1 MQIRKNCR
9 DSFRKFYYSFLLQ
22 IFRIFD
28 INNDNTVSQ
37 KELSRLVKDL
47 FHLFTKKDNPDRDS
61 QEALATKAFQ
71 VKFLWINR
79 WNKGQKVPEMA
90 KRCQKWPNMVPKVAK
105 MVEKGKKSGLLKK
118 TKITRF
124 FFKRS
129 KLVENGHKSSQ
140 SQTISALYSAF
151 WSVEPA
157 DFKNVIFENISPAL
171 SLL

>member
-1 MQIRKNCR
+1 MGFKNLQE
-9 DSFRKFYYSFLLQ
+9 KLENIYYSFLLQ

-79 WNKGQKVPEMA
+79 WIRGQKVPEM
-90 KRCQKWPNMVPKVAK
+90 
-105 MVEKGKKSGLLKK
+105 VE
-118 TKITRF
+118 
-124 FFKRS
+124 
-129 KLVENGHKSSQ
+129 
-140 SQTISALYSAF
+140 
-151 WSVEPA
+151 
-157 DFKNVIFENISPAL
+157 
-171 SLL
+171 

>member
-105 MVEKGKKSGLLKK
+105 MVKKRQKTRFIEKGQNYQ
-118 TKITRF
+118 IF
-124 FFKRS
+124 F
-129 KLVENGHKSSQ
+129 
-140 SQTISALYSAF
+140 
-151 WSVEPA
+151 
-157 DFKNVIFENISPAL
+157 
-171 SLL
+171 

>member
-1 MQIRKNCR
+1 M
-9 DSFRKFYYSFLLQ
+9 LQ

-79 WNKGQKVPEMA
+79 CVKGQKVPEMA
-90 KRCQKWPNMVPKVAK
+90 KRCQKWPKGARNGQKVPEMAK
-105 MVEKGKKSGLLKK
+105 YGP
-118 TKITRF
+118 
-124 FFKRS
+124 
-129 KLVENGHKSSQ
+129 KSSQ
-140 SQTISALYSAF
+140 KAEKGQRYQKIPDRDSQEALATKAF
-151 WSVEPA
+151 QVKFLWI
-157 DFKNVIFENISPAL
+157 NR
-171 SLL
+171 

>member
-1 MQIRKNCR
+1 MDLFWN
-9 DSFRKFYYSFLLQ
+9 FYHSFLLQ

-79 WNKGQKVPEMA
+79 CVKGQKVPEMA
-90 KRCQKWPNMVPKVAK
+90 KYGPKSSQNGQK
-105 MVEKGKKSGLLKK
+105 
-118 TKITRF
+118 RF
-124 FFKRS
+124 IENDQNYQIFIKEGQ
-129 KLVENGHKSSQ
+129 KLPENGHKSSQ
-140 SQTISALYSAF
+140 KAKKRQRYQTI
-151 WSVEPA
+151 P
-157 DFKNVIFENISPAL
+157 DHL
-171 SLL
+171 SG

>member
-1 MQIRKNCR
+1 MGFKNLQE
-9 DSFRKFYYSFLLQ
+9 KLKNIYYSFLLQ

-79 WNKGQKVPEMA
+79 WIKGQKVPEM
-90 KRCQKWPNMVPKVAK
+90 VEYGPKSSQNIRFI
-105 MVEKGKKSGLLKK
+105 EKGQNYQILKK
-118 TKITRF
+118 W
-124 FFKRS
+124 S
-129 KLVENGHKSSQ
+129 KVVEIGHKSSEKAKKRQ
-140 SQTISALYSAF
+140 RYQTIPDCDS
-151 WSVEPA
+151 
-157 DFKNVIFENISPAL
+157 L
-171 SLL
+171 SG

>member
-1 MQIRKNCR
+1 M
-9 DSFRKFYYSFLLQ
+9 Q

-79 WNKGQKVPEMA
+79 WVKGQKVPEMA
-90 KRCQKWPNMVPKVAK
+90 KYGLKSSQNGQKRQKIPGQNWSKMATKVAK
-105 MVEKGKKSGLLKK
+105 TQRNAKDTSIILFAKHKKIG
-118 TKITRF
+118 R
-124 FFKRS
+124 
-129 KLVENGHKSSQ
+129 NNQ
-140 SQTISALYSAF
+140 
-151 WSVEPA
+151 
-157 DFKNVIFENISPAL
+157 DFV
-171 SLL
+171 